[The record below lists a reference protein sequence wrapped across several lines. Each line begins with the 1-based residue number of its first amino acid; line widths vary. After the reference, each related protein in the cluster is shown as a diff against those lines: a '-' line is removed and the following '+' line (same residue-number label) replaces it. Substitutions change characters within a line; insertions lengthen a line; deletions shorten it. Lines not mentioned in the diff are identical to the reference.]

1 MPNSDTYDASLFK
14 PPGILDFVILMS
26 TPSLRAS
33 VEIIAYEYVRTMSN
47 IPLNNGVV
55 GIRLKDE
62 FYRSTFDAVGTK
74 RCAFCLTRCIH
85 FRNNVLSV
93 RSFVLGN
100 SSLHRISTG

>member
-26 TPSLRAS
+26 TPPLRAS

-62 FYRSTFDAVGTK
+62 FYRSTLRVLFDSMYPFSQQ
-74 RCAFCLTRCIH
+74 CSFCS
-85 FRNNVLSV
+85 FV
-93 RSFVLGN
+93 RS
-100 SSLHRISTG
+100 R